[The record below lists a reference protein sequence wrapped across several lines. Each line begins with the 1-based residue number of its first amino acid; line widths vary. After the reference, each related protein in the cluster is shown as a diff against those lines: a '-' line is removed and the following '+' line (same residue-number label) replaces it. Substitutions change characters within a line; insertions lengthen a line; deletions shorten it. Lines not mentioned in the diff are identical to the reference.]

1 MMGSQIFI
9 FFFFFFFLEIVNE
22 NDFRP
27 DQNESTIYGNQ
38 IQRYK
43 KILLTLM

>member
-1 MMGSQIFI
+1 MIGSQIFI
-9 FFFFFFFLEIVNE
+9 FFLLPVLEIVNE

-27 DQNESTIYGNQ
+27 DQYESTIYGNQ
-38 IQRYK
+38 IQKYK

>member
-1 MMGSQIFI
+1 MIGSQIFI
-9 FFFFFFFLEIVNE
+9 FFLLPVLEIVNE
-22 NDFRP
+22 NDFRA
-27 DQNESTIYGNQ
+27 DQNESTIHGNQ

>member
-1 MMGSQIFI
+1 MIGSQIFM
-9 FFFFFFFLEIVNE
+9 FFLLPVLEIVNE

-38 IQRYK
+38 IQKYK